1 MKLYCIRHC
10 EALTSVVDPERPLSE
25 KGLNDANALA
35 CYLQKKEIKIPRIMH
50 SGINRAK
57 QTAEVLASSFE
68 GVQLIEDGVLL
79 GENTEVLSVVQRV
92 KTWTEDTA
100 LVGHMPYMS
109 KLVQL
114 LIMEHMNEEETEKAR
129 ILNYVPG
136 TMVCLTYHTD
146 GHWMIDWIHKP

>member
-1 MKLYCIRHC
+1 ML
-10 EALTSVVDPERPLSE
+10 SSE
-25 KGLNDANALA
+25 KKRLKYRELCTA
-35 CYLQKKEIKIPRIMH
+35 
-50 SGINRAK
+50 GINRAK
-57 QTAEVLASSFE
+57 QTAEVLASSFD